1 MPHHTLWLQAVQQS
15 GNWSRYILFHRAFT
29 FLECISIPYTCQW
42 AIAFDQRA
50 LVAYSPMIT
59 EFIVTS
65 GEQPKRLDVFLVN
78 RERDISRSALQRLI
92 EMGRIRLNDQVVRAS
107 QKIKP
112 GDRITMDVPKPEPLS
127 IRGEAIPLDVL
138 FEDEALLV
146 LNKPPGIVAH
156 PAPGNW
162 TGTLVNALL
171 HHFQTSGGTISTIG
185 GKERPGLVHRLD
197 KETSGIMVITKT
209 DSAHRALAA
218 QFKLHT
224 ITRMYEALVWG
235 VPKKGRGLID
245 LAIGRDIKDRKKFS
259 ARTTSPKQ
267 STTEYVVTRRY
278 GKVAAHVL
286 LYPRTGRTH
295 QLRVHLTSLGH
306 PILGDRTYGGLKVSG
321 IDGIEIPRVMLHART
336 LGFIHPTTGTMEEFT
351 RPVPEDMET
360 VMSHLERK
368 MVMAENTSGHKSQHA
383 RS

>member
-1 MPHHTLWLQAVQQS
+1 
-15 GNWSRYILFHRAFT
+15 
-29 FLECISIPYTCQW
+29 
-42 AIAFDQRA
+42 
-50 LVAYSPMIT
+50 MIT

-92 EMGRIRLNDQVVRAS
+92 EMGRIRLNDQVVKAS

-127 IRGEAIPLDVL
+127 ISGEAIPLDVL
-138 FEDEALLV
+138 FEDESLLI
-146 LNKPPGIVAH
+146 LNKPPGIVVH

-209 DSAHRALAA
+209 DSAHRALAS

-224 ITRMYEALVWG
+224 ITRIYEALVWG
-235 VPKKGRGLID
+235 VPKKGRGLIE
-245 LAIGRDIKDRKKFS
+245 LAIGRDVKDRKKFS
-259 ARTTSPKQ
+259 ARTSSPKQ
-267 STTEYVVTRRY
+267 SVTEYVVTRRY

-306 PILGDRTYGGLKVSG
+306 PILGDHTYGGQRVCA
-321 IDGIEIPRVMLHART
+321 IDEIMIPRVMLHART
-336 LGFIHPTTGTMEEFT
+336 LGFIHPRTGVMEQYT
-351 RPVPEDMET
+351 RSVPTDMEA
-360 VMSHLERK
+360 VMSELELET
-368 MVMAENTSGHKSQHA
+368 VPGEN
-383 RS
+383 RSKK

>member
-1 MPHHTLWLQAVQQS
+1 
-15 GNWSRYILFHRAFT
+15 
-29 FLECISIPYTCQW
+29 
-42 AIAFDQRA
+42 
-50 LVAYSPMIT
+50 MIT

-65 GEQPKRLDVFLVN
+65 GEQPKRLDVFLAN

-92 EMGRIRLNDQVVRAS
+92 EMGRIRLNDQVVKAS

-127 IRGEAIPLDVL
+127 ISGEAIPLDVL
-138 FEDEALLV
+138 FEDESLLI
-146 LNKPPGIVAH
+146 LNKPPGIVVH

-162 TGTLVNALL
+162 MGTLVNALL

-209 DSAHRALAA
+209 DSAHRALAS

-224 ITRMYEALVWG
+224 ITRIYEALVWG
-235 VPKKGRGLID
+235 VPKKGRGLIE
-245 LAIGRDIKDRKKFS
+245 LAIGRDVKDRKKFS
-259 ARTTSPKQ
+259 ARTSSPKQ
-267 STTEYVVTRRY
+267 SVTEYVVTRRY

-306 PILGDRTYGGLKVSG
+306 PILGDRTYGGQRVCA
-321 IDGIEIPRVMLHART
+321 IDEITIPRVMLHART
-336 LGFIHPTTGTMEEFT
+336 LGFVHPGTGVMEQFT
-351 RPVPEDMET
+351 RSVPTDMET
-360 VMSHLERK
+360 VMSELEREI
-368 MVMAENTSGHKSQHA
+368 VPVENRRKK
-383 RS
+383 